1 VIGEFVAA
9 GTYPWIPGLARPVQ
23 YALPIVSGASWLL
36 KRAQRKQDACH
47 AKPRRGLVNFIESY

>member
-23 YALPIVSGASWLL
+23 YALPIVSGAPWFL
-36 KRAQRKQDACH
+36 KRAQQKQDACQ
-47 AKPRRGLVNFIESY
+47 AKRPCSFDNFIESY